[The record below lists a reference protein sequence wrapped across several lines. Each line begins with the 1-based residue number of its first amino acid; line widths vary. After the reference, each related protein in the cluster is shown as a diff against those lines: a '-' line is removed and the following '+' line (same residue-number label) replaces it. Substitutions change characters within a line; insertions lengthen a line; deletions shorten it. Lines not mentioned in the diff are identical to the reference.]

1 MTKNT
6 LTNLQLEPQL
16 SKELTLIANLS
27 HRDIQELVNEAIRLF
42 VESESKKLANEAKR
56 QSLLASKQKNLE
68 EEWEAN
74 QDHKDWI

>member
-1 MTKNT
+1 M
-6 LTNLQLEPQL
+6 
-16 SKELTLIANLS
+16 
-27 HRDIQELVNEAIRLF
+27 VNEAIRLF